1 MKPASKFVLAT
12 AAFTVTGVALAC
24 TVLPMLPFSISVD
37 LKDIAAAKQAGAS
50 SADAPNRAFLKKLDE
65 TAEGRSVRMHG
76 ATRPS
81 SATSCTK
88 QKS

>member
-37 LKDIAAAKQAGAS
+37 LKDIAAPSKPVPHPQ
-50 SADAPNRAFLKKLDE
+50 
-65 TAEGRSVRMHG
+65 M
-76 ATRPS
+76 RPTGHS
-81 SATSCTK
+81 
-88 QKS
+88 

>member
-37 LKDIAAAKQAGAS
+37 LKDIAARKPVPHPQ
-50 SADAPNRAFLKKLDE
+50 
-65 TAEGRSVRMHG
+65 M
-76 ATRPS
+76 RPTGHS
-81 SATSCTK
+81 
-88 QKS
+88 

>member
-1 MKPASKFVLAT
+1 MKPVSKFVLAT

-50 SADAPNRAFLKKLDE
+50 FCRGTQQGIPQE
-65 TAEGRSVRMHG
+65 TG
-76 ATRPS
+76 
-81 SATSCTK
+81 
-88 QKS
+88 